1 MDNSIVI
8 KNAGKENKSL
18 MKTALVFMMYLLVL
32 GQIYAYNGMP
42 YTTSTKSFVFEQI
55 ASTDKITVA
64 VSLFSTL
71 CILAMFFSNR
81 IPTVPSYVMV
91 GGILLIGVCQWTF
104 ATVIDFGINTTFYT
118 STPPFAYITA
128 LIFCVGFDDD
138 LFETFLKHARII
150 GVFSLVLC
158 FISSIMFFE
167 THPDSIFADC
177 SNLRYYIQ
185 SFWLLCICSFCE
197 EKTNKVFNYLIIV
210 TLAGMSLF
218 FSSRSWLIQCA
229 IWMVLYTFYSNKQ
242 KNFFSTMKKVF
253 LVCLVTIIIVFVLVN
268 VFPDFLDILI
278 NKKSPVDTRAGQ
290 YKDIFEQTN
299 FWQFIFG
306 SGYGF
311 SYYSSIQ
318 GKIYNYI
325 DNAYILMLLRYGIII
340 GFSYTLMFVIPLFK
354 SKFARQSMP
363 ILLWLF
369 ALGGLSI
376 FNATILDIK
385 SIALPVVAGRC
396 MYLSTKNK

>member
-1 MDNSIVI
+1 
-8 KNAGKENKSL
+8 
-18 MKTALVFMMYLLVL
+18 
-32 GQIYAYNGMP
+32 
-42 YTTSTKSFVFEQI
+42 
-55 ASTDKITVA
+55 
-64 VSLFSTL
+64 
-71 CILAMFFSNR
+71 
-81 IPTVPSYVMV
+81 
-91 GGILLIGVCQWTF
+91 
-104 ATVIDFGINTTFYT
+104 
-118 STPPFAYITA
+118 
-128 LIFCVGFDDD
+128 
-138 LFETFLKHARII
+138 
-150 GVFSLVLC
+150 
-158 FISSIMFFE
+158 
-167 THPDSIFADC
+167 
-177 SNLRYYIQ
+177 
-185 SFWLLCICSFCE
+185 
-197 EKTNKVFNYLIIV
+197 
-210 TLAGMSLF
+210 
-218 FSSRSWLIQCA
+218 
-229 IWMVLYTFYSNKQ
+229 
-242 KNFFSTMKKVF
+242 MKKVF
-253 LVCLVTIIIVFVLVN
+253 LVCLLTIIIVFVLVN